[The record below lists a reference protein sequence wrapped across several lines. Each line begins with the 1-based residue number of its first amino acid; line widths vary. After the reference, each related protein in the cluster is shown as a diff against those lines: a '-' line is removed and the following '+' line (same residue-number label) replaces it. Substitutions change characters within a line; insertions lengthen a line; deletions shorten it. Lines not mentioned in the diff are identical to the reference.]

1 VKGEEAYAAGGGG
14 GDVRG
19 GSQGGSF
26 LSSHASGSIELKN
39 SSPSSWISRVISRYA
54 TAADTEEPPPTGLYT
69 AAVGEKE
76 EAVALNGVAITGFT
90 LTPPLALADALLP
103 TPHRTPLASP
113 LPAEKGGGVCVRGDG
128 GCARPP
134 ACCSAPILY

>member
-1 VKGEEAYAAGGGG
+1 M
-14 GDVRG
+14 RG

-69 AAVGEKE
+69 AAAVGEKE
-76 EAVALNGVAITGFT
+76 EAVALNGVAIKGIT
-90 LTPPLALADALLP
+90 LTPPLALANALLP
-103 TPHRTPLASP
+103 TPHCTPLASP
-113 LPAEKGGGVCVRGDG
+113 PAEKGGGVCEKGDG
-128 GCARPP
+128 GGARPP
-134 ACCSAPILY
+134 ACFSAPILD